1 MAENSSTEPSKS
13 KDGSP
18 KSGSHKGSPKSGSSP
33 KSPGDNLQT
42 IDQSILPASHWEG
55 LDGQIRDDGDSAF
68 SEVISSTA
76 SLSSSILQYRELH
89 GRTYHGEIG
98 KGEAWAPNDE
108 KMLESMDIH
117 HHFCTLLLNGKL
129 FLSPLTKETTKKVLD
144 VGTGTGIWAIDFAD
158 QFPDAEVIGTDLSPI
173 QPSWVP
179 PNVKFEI
186 DDANLLWTWHDNTF
200 DYVHMRALF
209 GAIIDWNDLYK
220 QAFRVTKPGG
230 YFEDHECSV
239 NWQDEDPTAIPEDS
253 PIGQWG
259 KVYME
264 MGRKF
269 GRTFRVIEDR
279 VQEKAMR
286 EAGFVDIEIREFK
299 CPVGGWPK
307 DENLKQTG
315 LFAKLALETDME
327 GYILYTWDAVLGWS
341 TEQIRV
347 YIAHCRRQL
356 QDPNIRPWYLH
367 RVVYGRKPEQP
378 ATAE

>member
-1 MAENSSTEPSKS
+1 MS
-13 KDGSP
+13 
-18 KSGSHKGSPKSGSSP
+18 
-33 KSPGDNLQT
+33 LF
-42 IDQSILPASHWEG
+42 SIFPIYISLTLAS
-55 LDGQIRDDGDSAF
+55 
-68 SEVISSTA
+68 
-76 SLSSSILQYRELH
+76 
-89 GRTYHGEIG
+89 
-98 KGEAWAPNDE
+98 
-108 KMLESMDIH
+108 
-117 HHFCTLLLNGKL
+117 
-129 FLSPLTKETTKKVLD
+129 
-144 VGTGTGIWAIDFAD
+144 DFGD

-179 PNVKFEI
+179 SNVKFEI
-186 DDANLLWTWHDNTF
+186 DDANLAWTWPDNTF

-230 YFEDHECSV
+230 YFEDHESSV

-264 MGRKF
+264 MGRQV
-269 GRTFRVIEDR
+269 GRTFRVIEDH

-327 GYILYTWDAVLGWS
+327 GLFAITDAS
-341 TEQIRV
+341 
-347 YIAHCRRQL
+347 
-356 QDPNIRPWYLH
+356 
-367 RVVYGRKPEQP
+367 
-378 ATAE
+378 